1 MENDTMQEL
10 KELLQSADWKQEKHV
25 PMIEMPN
32 AVKKDEVMRL
42 TVSVGKQVAHPNT
55 TGHHIEW
62 IEVYFHPDGEKFPV
76 LLGRFD
82 FAAHGAGAQGV
93 DTSTIYTAP
102 EVSVAFKT
110 GKPGRVMAM
119 SYCNIHGLWTG
130 TADLK
135 F

>member
-1 MENDTMQEL
+1 METMAEL

-25 PMIEMPN
+25 PVIEMPK
-32 AVKKDEVMRL
+32 AVKKDEVLRL
-42 TVSVGKQVAHPNT
+42 TVSVGKQIAHPNT
-55 TGHHIEW
+55 TAHHIAW

-76 LLGRFD
+76 LIGRYD
-82 FAAHGAGAQGV
+82 FSAHGAGAQGV
-93 DTSTIYTAP
+93 DTSTVYTAP
-102 EVSVAFKT
+102 EVSVAFKA
-110 GKPGRVMAM
+110 GKPGKVMAL